1 MKMKNVEIPVLDLRN
16 VPPGRISD
24 IVKPVENRHAE
35 INLPSSVGDIAGGT
49 FISQILIDVFEGVS
63 KGVKITTPLTEEEQE
78 VIQLTNSFELAFSTI
93 DSKKTEESIKN
104 AKECWEECLKEANGD
119 LEKARKLY
127 DQI

>member
-1 MKMKNVEIPVLDLRN
+1 MKNVEIPVLDLRN

-78 VIQLTNSFELAFSTI
+78 FMELTNTLELAFSTI

-127 DQI
+127 DQV

>member
-127 DQI
+127 DQV